1 MHCSSSDKP
10 KHIFDFL
17 AEVQSLTPLITCILQ
32 RLGPDLDRDHLP
44 QILVSNVNPV
54 PPLPRKKKKLENANK
69 SCKQVV
75 N

>member
-10 KHIFDFL
+10 NTFFDFL

-32 RLGPDLDRDHLP
+32 RLGPDLDRDRLP
-44 QILVSNVNPV
+44 QILVSNANPV
-54 PPLPRKKKKLENANK
+54 HHCPEKKKLENANK